1 MSTERATG
9 NQSTGT
15 TEAELVERMEALES
29 KVEAQGERIDELE
42 AENQELRKRV
52 DSAKESRGH
61 IISDIVEIETEIE
74 SREAADSGLEAGGQ
88 TGENALKAGENP
100 PKAKDLT
107 PLGEIVNLPEWMAD
121 EQLSSNQQRARFVA
135 KDIKQYGDMRLGDLV
150 ISSGDIR
157 KVLSAKEQGSVHWQ
171 TVKRVIEYLDGMGK
185 DVTKVKDRHGTIV
198 CFDPEAVDRWGETHA
213 VVSGEKGEV

>member
-1 MSTERATG
+1 MDDTKRAIS
-9 NQSTGT
+9 NQSIDGT
-15 TEAELVERMEALES
+15 SEAVLSRVEELES
-29 KVEAQGERIDELE
+29 KVEAQGERIENLE
-42 AENQELRKRV
+42 AENKELR
-52 DSAKESRGH
+52 GT
-61 IISDIVEIETEIE
+61 VEALSQGNSHAHERIDDIE
-74 SREAADSGLEAGGQ
+74 SGEGASSAPEGGVKAGE
-88 TGENALKAGENP
+88 TSLKAAENP
-100 PKAKDLT
+100 PKAEELT

-135 KDIKQYGDMRLGDLV
+135 KDIRQYGDMRLGDLV

-185 DVTKVKDRHGTIV
+185 DVTRVKDKHGTIV
-198 CFDPEAVDRWGETHA
+198 CFDPEAVDRWGETHT